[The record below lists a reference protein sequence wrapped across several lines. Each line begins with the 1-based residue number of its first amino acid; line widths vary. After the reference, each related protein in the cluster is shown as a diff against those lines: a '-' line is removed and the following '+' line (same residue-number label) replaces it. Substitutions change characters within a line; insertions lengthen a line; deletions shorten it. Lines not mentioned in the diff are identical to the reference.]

1 MPQYCGIFM
10 LLSLKTVYQCI
21 FSFGVLVHGLR
32 VRVQQLQRRCLALVA
47 HAGAAGARQLAR
59 HRRHLRRY
67 PSRRQAPAAPQR
79 RQMGMER
86 RYVPRHFFSSS
97 RKSAPSAEVS
107 TV

>member
-1 MPQYCGIFM
+1 MAIWIFTIYSITFFASM
-10 LLSLKTVYQCI
+10 
-21 FSFGVLVHGLR
+21 
-32 VRVQQLQRRCLALVA
+32 QLHFDYKKNKDAAIALVA

-67 PSRRQAPAAPQR
+67 PRRRQAPAAAQR
-79 RQMGMER
+79 RQMRMER

-97 RKSAPSAEVS
+97 RKSAPRAEVS